1 MNKVLNLIII
11 VGILAVVLIVAF
23 SAYNALSKDAMPN
36 NLVTV
41 APPTAEASTGTGE
54 AETTGDPESELAP
67 DFTVYDAEGNAH
79 KLSDFRGKP
88 VVLNFWASWCGP
100 CKSEMPDFDDAY
112 KKYGEDIHFVM
123 VNLTDGSQE
132 TVESASTFISQ
143 SGYSFP
149 VYYDTDMDAAATY
162 GVNSV
167 PITFFIDSSG
177 AIVAYGSG
185 ALTAENLEQG
195 IGMIQ

>member
-41 APPTAEASTGTGE
+41 APPTTEASTGTGE
-54 AETTGDPESELAP
+54 AETTGDPESDLAP
-67 DFTVYDAEGNAH
+67 DFTVYDADGNAH

-132 TVESASTFISQ
+132 TVESASAFISQ